1 MATPQE
7 LVMQARRAGGPSYSA
22 EAKAFRR
29 QRRDTAA
36 AGPPT
41 PGAPLTTTTMNKPAV
56 RPVVQPQTNGMPVM
70 RPIIPQMPPGG
81 GGPSGM
87 PVMRFPPAGGDM
99 ARLNGPP
106 ADGIQGGAAAGSPPP
121 PGLGQQ
127 IPGAPS
133 GGMQARPMPG
143 VMPAGGPLT
152 PPPPG
157 GPMGGA
163 VIGPGGPVAPAE
175 GGGGGPSAMFDSI
188 GAAGASMLR
197 PRPAMV
203 PRPAI
208 DVYPGPMG
216 G

>member
-22 EAKAFRR
+22 EAKAYRQ
-29 QRRDTAA
+29 QRRAAA
-36 AGPPT
+36 AGQPT
-41 PGAPLTTTTMNKPAV
+41 PGAPLTAMTKPAV
-56 RPVVQPQTNGMPVM
+56 RQAPAPPMIPQTSGMPVM
-70 RPIIPQMPPGG
+70 RPMIPQTPP

-87 PVMRFPPAGGDM
+87 PVMRPFPGG
-99 ARLNGPP
+99 G
-106 ADGIQGGAAAGSPPP
+106 GIQGGVAAGGPPP
-121 PGLGQQ
+121 PPALGQQ

-133 GGMQARPMPG
+133 GGMQAHPMPG
-143 VMPAGGPLT
+143 VMPAGGPMT
-152 PPPPG
+152 PG
-157 GPMGGA
+157 GPMAGA

-175 GGGGGPSAMFDSI
+175 GGGGGPTAMFDSI

-197 PRPAMV
+197 PRPAM

>member
-36 AGPPT
+36 AGQPT
-41 PGAPLTTTTMNKPAV
+41 PGAPLTTTTMTKPAA
-56 RPVVQPQTNGMPVM
+56 RQAPAPPMTPPLTNGMPVM
-70 RPIIPQMPPGG
+70 RPMIPQMPPGG
-81 GGPSGM
+81 GGPSRM
-87 PVMRFPPAGGDM
+87 PVMRFPPPG
-99 ARLNGPP
+99 
-106 ADGIQGGAAAGSPPP
+106 DGIQGGAAAGGPPP
-121 PGLGQQ
+121 PNLGQQ

-133 GGMQARPMPG
+133 GGMQAHPMPG
-143 VMPAGGPLT
+143 VMPAGGPMT

-157 GPMGGA
+157 GPMGGT

-175 GGGGGPSAMFDSI
+175 GGGGGPSAMFDSF

-208 DVYPGPMG
+208 DVYPGPIG